1 MLSEWEEHGNAVM
14 HVIRST
20 HRVQWKMTATPTCNS
35 GKFGAQGLPAPM
47 RILSWYLAARGCP
60 R

>member
-14 HVIRST
+14 HVVDGT
-20 HRVQWKMTATPTCNS
+20 HRVQWKMTATRT
-35 GKFGAQGLPAPM
+35 M
-47 RILSWYLAARGCP
+47 RIISWYLAARGYP